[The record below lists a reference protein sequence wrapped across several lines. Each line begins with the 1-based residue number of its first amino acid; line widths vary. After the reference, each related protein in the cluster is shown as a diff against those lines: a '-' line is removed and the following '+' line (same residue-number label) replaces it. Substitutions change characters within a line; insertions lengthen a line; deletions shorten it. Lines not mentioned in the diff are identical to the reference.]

1 LGTLVIREG
10 DGAGGEHPLDGEVIL
25 GREPGASGLLLDDP
39 GISRR
44 HAAVRERAGSITVE
58 DLGSSNGTFVN
69 GERISGEVELADGDE
84 VQLGATVVSVH
95 GSEAATAFLG
105 GGAPATAAHP
115 GPAAPAP
122 PPPAPPRGQ
131 PEAAP
136 SRLGRSPNEGGD
148 NIPALAAIFLGPLSI
163 VLVAFTSG
171 GAFYLAL
178 PCAIAA
184 IVLGNI
190 GMRNV
195 DRGKTDRHRGLAHIG
210 RITGI
215 IGTILSVIA
224 LIAVVIVAAALDAG
238 EDSLSDLIDR
248 IEEEI
253 DGAELPDVDAPD
265 VDSPD
270 APDVPDAPSDQGGVE
285 SP

>member
-25 GREPGASGLLLDDP
+25 GREPGVPGLLLDDP
-39 GISRR
+39 GVSRR
-44 HAAVRERAGSITVE
+44 HAAVRERAGAITVE

-69 GERISGEVELADGDE
+69 GRRIAGEVELADGDE
-84 VQLGATVVSVH
+84 VQLGGTVISVH
-95 GSEAATAFLG
+95 GADAATALLG
-105 GGAPATAAHP
+105 GAAPPTAAHP
-115 GPAAPAP
+115 GPAPAP
-122 PPPAPPRGQ
+122 PPRAPARAQ

-136 SRLGRSPNEGGD
+136 GRLAPRPNDEGD

-163 VLVAFTSG
+163 VLLLFTSG
-171 GAFYLAL
+171 GAFYLSL

-184 IVLGNI
+184 IVLGSI

-195 DRGKTDRHRGLAHIG
+195 DRGRTDKHRSLAQIG

-215 IGTILSVIA
+215 VGTVLSVIA
-224 LIAVVIVAAALDAG
+224 LIAIVIVAAALDAG

-253 DGAELPDVDAPD
+253 DGAEIPDAPDVDAPD
-265 VDSPD
+265 VQ
-270 APDVPDAPSDQGGVE
+270 APDSGEGGAVE

>member
-1 LGTLVIREG
+1 MGTLVIREG

-25 GREPGASGLLLDDP
+25 GREPGASGLLLEDP
-39 GISRR
+39 GVSRR

-69 GERISGEVELADGDE
+69 GERITGEVELADGDE

-105 GGAPATAAHP
+105 GGAPPTAAHP

-163 VLVAFTSG
+163 VLVVFTSG

-195 DRGKTDRHRGLAHIG
+195 DRGKTDRHRSLAQIG

-215 IGTILSVIA
+215 VGTVLSVIA

-248 IEEEI
+248 IEGEI
-253 DGAELPDVDAPD
+253 DGAELPDVDSPD
-265 VDSPD
+265 VD
-270 APDVPDAPSDQGGVE
+270 APDVQAPDSGEGGGVA